1 MGNKNT
7 AQKSEHKNDGIIWK
21 DRRRRLGLPLS
32 FTRYYLKDN
41 RLFLSTGF
49 FNTHE
54 NELLLY
60 RILDFSLKRSLGDK
74 IFGVGTVTLYTADE
88 SNKTLELK
96 KIKNSI
102 AIRDMISKL
111 VEEERTKLRIR
122 GREMYGVAEGS
133 TEGSDQE
140 LF

>member
-1 MGNKNT
+1 MSKNT
-7 AQKSEHKNDGIIWK
+7 IKNEADQKKDGILWK

-32 FTRYYLKDN
+32 FTRYYLREN

-54 NELLLY
+54 NEMLLY
-60 RILDFSLKRSLGDK
+60 RILDFSLKRTLGDK
-74 IFGVGTVTLYTADE
+74 LFGVGTVTLYTADE

-96 KIKNSI
+96 KIKNSVEV
-102 AIRDMISKL
+102 RDMISKL

-122 GREMYGVAEGS
+122 GREMYGIADGDVS
-133 TEGSDQE
+133 GSDGD